1 MLCCQDRVRLTHEQ
15 ALYVLMKTMVQA
27 NIKRQKHQT
36 SEKNVI
42 LISAKTISSNI
53 ISSIVSQKRN
63 RLYDMFAMKVAFSDL
78 YFVFLEFF
86 R

>member
-1 MLCCQDRVRLTHEQ
+1 
-15 ALYVLMKTMVQA
+15 MKTMVQA

-86 R
+86 H